1 MATIRR
7 KRTTKRKSQTRR
19 GGLGR
24 LLTFLLSPVG
34 IGCAGITFLLAVIVM
49 YRALVGGDYDDSFGG
64 FGRNYDNDN
73 DNQNNNGMMRRLHG
87 GRNNS
92 PPRLHHNRRTGP
104 VEGGVRQRYE
114 MEHPNLSSGKEN
126 GDGEVRQAVEKLRL
140 PHPIGP
146 VKDIENDLQYD
157 VHHCPP
163 EVPDGYPVSWNVLE
177 VLDHWNPDDMDVPTT
192 GIYQG
197 LCVIDWSDHEHRSV
211 AYRYQKAEVPFLIH
225 NHPQIWQAAERWSHY
240 DYVHEL
246 VGDDTH
252 RNEHNKDGNHM
263 MYWKLGRG
271 SGMAMVGRGAG
282 RRGNDHDNNNQPDG
296 WTPPTEN
303 IELSFPDWYAK
314 ALNVEHSSDPIHM
327 EHYYLRLNGAY
338 EHENEYLYDELPFF
352 EPTQKSL
359 FMVDPEEQRGINCR
373 FGSKGIIAET
383 HYDMSRNMILILNG
397 RKRYIL
403 AHPEGRQTNKKA
415 CLFLGIMTFTSLN
428 RLVVFSVLLPFFE
441 NSYPHVMIHRMF
453 EYGIVP
459 YRSSIRSAFTC
470 ELVGS

>member
-7 KRTTKRKSQTRR
+7 KRKNKSQTRR
-19 GGLGR
+19 GRGGGFAGLVN
-24 LLTFLLSPVG
+24 LLLSPVG
-34 IGCAGITFLLAVIVM
+34 VGYAGVLFLLAVIVM
-49 YRALVGGDYDDSFGG
+49 YRALVGDDDG
-64 FGRNYDNDN
+64 FGNDNDN
-73 DNQNNNGMMRRLHG
+73 DNGMMRRLHG
-87 GRNNS
+87 GDH
-92 PPRLHHNRRTGP
+92 PHDHHNRRTGP

-114 MEHPNLSSGKEN
+114 QEHPTRNE
-126 GDGEVRQAVEKLRL
+126 DEVRQAVEKLRL

-146 VKDIENDLQYD
+146 VKDIEGDLDYD

-177 VLDHWNPDDMDVPTT
+177 VLDHWNPDDMDVPPQ
-192 GIYQG
+192 GVYQG
-197 LCVIDWSDHEHRSV
+197 LCVIDWSDHEHRSI
-211 AYRYQKAEVPFLIH
+211 AYRYQKSEVPFLIH
-225 NHPQIWQAAERWSHY
+225 NHSQVWQTAERWSHY

-246 VGDDTH
+246 VGDDAH

-271 SGMAMVGRGAG
+271 LRATGGRG
-282 RRGNDHDNNNQPDG
+282 NKNKNNNNKHQPDG

-303 IELSFPDWYAK
+303 IDLSFPDWYAK

-403 AHPEGRQTNKKA
+403 AHPEE
-415 CLFLGIMTFTSLN
+415 CLNMELYPIGHPSARHSRVNWSDRESWKTGNFPKGQVNEVVLQAGDALYLPTYWFHFIVSLN
-428 RLVVFSVLLPFFE
+428 MNYQCNARSGTT
-441 NSYPHVMIHRMF
+441 F
-453 EYGIVP
+453 EYND
-459 YRSSIRSAFTC
+459 YIRECGF
-470 ELVGS
+470 